1 MSRKRD
7 ESVMSRVMNGKVYW
21 LFGISVPKKES
32 KSQRDGI

>member
-7 ESVMSRVMNGKVYW
+7 ENVMSRVMNGKVYW
-21 LFGISVPKKES
+21 LFGISVPKKS